1 MEKKLIRINENE
13 LRRIIND
20 TIKKAI
26 NEDISNANDPFT
38 EAMNSLT
45 EAYSLVSKARN
56 LFLESARNSND
67 EVREMLKYFQNTIQK
82 INTQIQNIIYFG
94 ESDYPDDEIFENFDN
109 TKTIKDNAKQNE
121 RFAMSLLTSGNEK
134 QLYNVGQKV
143 DGNGLGFKDGIIVNT
158 YTENGY
164 FYYEVKYFIGKKPFT
179 KVLRQKDIKI
189 L

>member
-56 LFLESARNSND
+56 LFSERAINSND
-67 EVREMLKYFQNTIQK
+67 EVSKMLKYFDTTIQK
-82 INTQIQNIIYFG
+82 INSEIQNIIYYG
-94 ESDYPDDEIFENFDN
+94 ESDYPDDENFN
-109 TKTIKDNAKQNE
+109 
-121 RFAMSLLTSGNEK
+121 
-134 QLYNVGQKV
+134 Y
-143 DGNGLGFKDGIIVNT
+143 
-158 YTENGY
+158 
-164 FYYEVKYFIGKKPFT
+164 
-179 KVLRQKDIKI
+179 
-189 L
+189 

>member
-56 LFLESARNSND
+56 SFLESGRNSND
-67 EVREMLKYFQNTIQK
+67 EVRKMLRYFETTIQK
-82 INTQIQNIIYFG
+82 ISSEIQNIIYYG
-94 ESDYPDDEIFENFDN
+94 KSNYPDDENFN
-109 TKTIKDNAKQNE
+109 
-121 RFAMSLLTSGNEK
+121 
-134 QLYNVGQKV
+134 Y
-143 DGNGLGFKDGIIVNT
+143 
-158 YTENGY
+158 
-164 FYYEVKYFIGKKPFT
+164 
-179 KVLRQKDIKI
+179 
-189 L
+189 